1 MATLNHPAPPVT
13 RLRGATL
20 ARRVSAHREIVVVY
34 SVLVALTFVG
44 YGVSGNF
51 FSGFN
56 LRNIIGAS
64 APLALIAIGQT
75 FVMLTGGI
83 DLSVGSTMSLV
94 AVVGALYMN
103 GDSGRLLPGILM
115 CLGIGLG
122 VGLFNGLIIVFLRVE
137 PIIATLGTLSII
149 QGLTLLRSSV
159 PGGSAPTELYNLT
172 YQNIWSIP
180 QAAVIM
186 AGCFIVGIVLLR
198 TTPYGM
204 HVYSVGGDEEAA
216 RVSGVAT
223 WWIKL
228 SVYLISGFCAGA
240 AGLLLLGRLG
250 IGDPLSG
257 STFMLLSVVAVAIG
271 GTSLF
276 GGRGGLVGT
285 LGGVLILNVIG
296 NVMNLAG
303 LESYPQQ
310 LTNGL
315 LIIFVVAFY
324 SLSRRRK
331 RSHTEIGN
339 ELAIDSSS
347 G

>member
-1 MATLNHPAPPVT
+1 MATLDHSAHPLA
-13 RLRGATL
+13 RLRGAPIT
-20 ARRVSAHREIVVVY
+20 RRLSAYREIGVVY
-34 SVLVALTFVG
+34 SVLVVLAFVG

-56 LRNIIGAS
+56 LRSIISAS
-64 APLALIAIGQT
+64 APLALVAIGQT

-83 DLSVGSTMSLV
+83 DLSVGSTLSLV
-94 AVVGALYMN
+94 AVVGALYMADN
-103 GDSGRLLPGILM
+103 SGRLLPGILM

-122 VGLFNGLIIVFLRVE
+122 VGLMNGLVVVFLRVE
-137 PIIATLGTLSII
+137 PIIATLGTMSII
-149 QGLTLLRSSV
+149 QGLALLRSSV
-159 PGGSAPTELYNLT
+159 PGGSAPLELQNLT
-172 YQNIWSIP
+172 YQDIWFIP
-180 QAAVIM
+180 QAAVIV
-186 AGCFIVGIVLLR
+186 AGCFILGVAILR

-204 HVYSVGGDEEAA
+204 HIYAVGGDAEAA
-216 RVSGVAT
+216 RVSGIAT
-223 WWIKL
+223 WWVKL
-228 SVYLISGFCAGA
+228 SAYLISGFCSGA

-276 GGRGGLVGT
+276 GGRGGLIGT

-315 LIIFVVAFY
+315 LIILVVAFY
-324 SLSRRRK
+324 SLSRQRK
-331 RSHTEIGN
+331 NRMPSGGDLMTEK
-339 ELAIDSSS
+339 
-347 G
+347 